1 MLLVLLKKGR
11 CRSALDA
18 VAGVLGPLEG
28 KGPEYLTA
36 GGEVVV
42 LCHESEGA
50 AELLDSSCPTDY
62 LALHLNTGEYYS
74 PSQVNPDAVSRYREK
89 LCALLGRL
97 SGLYYLAVA
106 TTQLYLTVYGVY
118 FGKTP
123 PPVVALG
130 VELGDGECAERLYRA
145 VAASDVV
152 QLDLLPTPPPPKP
165 EKLCGK

>member
-11 CRSALDA
+11 CGSALDA
-18 VAGVLGPLEG
+18 VAGVLGPLDG
-28 KGPEYLTA
+28 KGPEYFAA

-62 LALHLNTGEYYS
+62 LVLHLNTGDYYS
-74 PSQVNPDAVSRYREK
+74 PYQVTPEAVSRYREE
-89 LCALLGRL
+89 LCAILDRL
-97 SGLYYLAVA
+97 RGLYYLAVA
-106 TTQLYLTVYGVY
+106 TTQPYLTAYGVY

-130 VELGDGECAERLYRA
+130 VELGDDECAERLYRA
-145 VAASDVV
+145 VAVSDVV
-152 QLDLLPTPPPPKP
+152 QLDLLPAPPPPKL

>member
-1 MLLVLLKKGR
+1 MFLVLLKKGS

-28 KGPEYLTA
+28 KGPEYLAA
-36 GGEVVV
+36 GGGVVV

-50 AELLDSSCPTDY
+50 AELLDTSCPTDY
-62 LALHLNTGEYYS
+62 LVLHLNTGDYYS
-74 PSQVNPDAVSRYREK
+74 PSQVTPEAVLRYREE
-89 LCALLGRL
+89 LCAILDRMR
-97 SGLYYLAVA
+97 GLYYLAVA
-106 TTQLYLTVYGVY
+106 TTQPYLTVYGVY

-130 VELGDGECAERLYRA
+130 VELGEGECAERLYRA
-145 VAASDVV
+145 VATSDVV
-152 QLDLLPTPPPPKP
+152 QLDLLPAPPPPKP

>member
-62 LALHLNTGEYYS
+62 LVLHLNTGDYYS
-74 PSQVNPDAVSRYREK
+74 PSQVTPEAVSRYREE
-89 LCALLGRL
+89 LCAILDRMR
-97 SGLYYLAVA
+97 GLYYLAVA
-106 TTQLYLTVYGVY
+106 TTQPYLTVYGVY

-123 PPVVALG
+123 SPVVALG
-130 VELGDGECAERLYRA
+130 VELGEGECAERLYRA
-145 VAASDVV
+145 VAVSDVV
-152 QLDLLPTPPPPKP
+152 QLDLLPAPPPPKP

>member
-1 MLLVLLKKGR
+1 MLKKGR

-18 VAGVLGPLEG
+18 VTGVLGPLEG
-28 KGPEYLTA
+28 EGPEYLAA

-62 LALHLNTGEYYS
+62 LVLHLNTGDYHS
-74 PSQVNPDAVSRYREK
+74 PSQVSPDAVSRYREE
-89 LCALLGRL
+89 LYAILDRMR
-97 SGLYYLAVA
+97 GLYYIAVA
-106 TTQLYLTVYGVY
+106 TTQPYLKVYGVY

-130 VELGDGECAERLYRA
+130 VELDNDECAEHLYRA
-145 VAASDVV
+145 VAVSDVV
-152 QLDLLPTPPPPKP
+152 QLDLLPAPPPPK
-165 EKLCGK
+165 LVCGK

>member
-18 VAGVLGPLEG
+18 VAGVLGPLKE

-50 AELLDSSCPTDY
+50 AQLLDSSCPTDY
-62 LALHLNTGEYYS
+62 LVMHLNTGDYYS
-74 PSQVNPDAVSRYREK
+74 PSQVTPEAVPRYREE
-89 LCALLGRL
+89 LCAILDRIR
-97 SGLYYLAVA
+97 GLYYLAVA
-106 TTQLYLTVYGVY
+106 TTQPYLTVYGVY

-145 VAASDVV
+145 VTVSDVV
-152 QLDLLPTPPPPKP
+152 QLDLLPSPPPPKL

>member
-1 MLLVLLKKGR
+1 MLLVLLKRGR

-18 VAGVLGPLEG
+18 VAGVLGSLEG
-28 KGPEYLTA
+28 EGPEYFAA

-50 AELLDSSCPTDY
+50 AESLDSSCPTDY
-62 LALHLNTGEYYS
+62 LVLHLNTGDYYS
-74 PSQVNPDAVSRYREK
+74 PSQVTPEAVSRYREE
-89 LCALLGRL
+89 LCAILDRMR
-97 SGLYYLAVA
+97 GLYYLAVA
-106 TTQLYLTVYGVY
+106 TTQPYLTVYGVY

-145 VAASDVV
+145 VTVSDVA
-152 QLDLLPTPPPPKP
+152 QLDLLPTPPPPKL

>member
-1 MLLVLLKKGR
+1 MLLVLLKKGS

-28 KGPEYLTA
+28 KGPEYLAA
-36 GGEVVV
+36 GGGVVV

-62 LALHLNTGEYYS
+62 LVLHLNTGDYYS
-74 PSQVNPDAVSRYREK
+74 PSQVTPEAVSRYREE
-89 LCALLGRL
+89 LCAILDRMR
-97 SGLYYLAVA
+97 GLYYLAVA
-106 TTQLYLTVYGVY
+106 TTQPYLTIYGVY

-130 VELGDGECAERLYRA
+130 VELDDDECAERLYRA
-145 VAASDVV
+145 IAVSDVA
-152 QLDLLPTPPPPKP
+152 QLDFLPTPPPPKP

>member
-1 MLLVLLKKGR
+1 MLLVLLKRGR

-18 VAGVLGPLEG
+18 VAGVLGPLDG
-28 KGPEYLTA
+28 KGPEYFAA
-36 GGEVVV
+36 GGGVVV

-62 LALHLNTGEYYS
+62 LVLHLNTGDYYS
-74 PSQVNPDAVSRYREK
+74 PSQATPEAVLRYREE
-89 LCALLGRL
+89 LCAILDRMR
-97 SGLYYLAVA
+97 GLYYLAVA
-106 TTQLYLTVYGVY
+106 TTQPYLTVYGVY

-145 VAASDVV
+145 VAVSDVV
-152 QLDLLPTPPPPKP
+152 QLDLLPSPPPPKP
-165 EKLCGK
+165 EKLCGR

>member
-28 KGPEYLTA
+28 KGPEYLAA
-36 GGEVVV
+36 GGGVVV
-42 LCHESEGA
+42 PCHESEGA
-50 AELLDSSCPTDY
+50 TKLLDSSCPTDY
-62 LALHLNTGEYYS
+62 LVLHLNTGDYYS
-74 PSQVNPDAVSRYREK
+74 PSQVTPDAVLRYREE
-89 LCALLGRL
+89 LCAILDRMR
-97 SGLYYLAVA
+97 GLYYLAVA
-106 TTQLYLTVYGVY
+106 TTQPYLTVYGVY

-130 VELGDGECAERLYRA
+130 VEFGDDECAERLYRA
-145 VAASDVV
+145 VAVSDVV
-152 QLDLLPTPPPPKP
+152 QLDLLPAPPLPKL

>member
-1 MLLVLLKKGR
+1 MLKKGR

-18 VAGVLGPLEG
+18 VAGVLSPLEG
-28 KGPEYLTA
+28 KGPEYLAA
-36 GGEVVV
+36 GGGVVV

-62 LALHLNTGEYYS
+62 LVLHLNTGEYYS
-74 PSQVNPDAVSRYREK
+74 PSQVTSEAVLRYREE
-89 LCALLGRL
+89 LCAILDKMR
-97 SGLYYLAVA
+97 GLYYLVVV
-106 TTQLYLTVYGVY
+106 TTQPYLTIYGVY

-145 VAASDVV
+145 VAVSDVA

>member
-18 VAGVLGPLEG
+18 VAGVLGSLEG

-50 AELLDSSCPTDY
+50 TELLDSSCPTDY
-62 LALHLNTGEYYS
+62 LVLHLNTGDYYS
-74 PSQVNPDAVSRYREK
+74 PSQVTPDAVSRYREK
-89 LCALLGRL
+89 LCSILDRMR
-97 SGLYYLAVA
+97 GLYYLAVA
-106 TTQLYLTVYGVY
+106 TTQPYLTVYGVY

-130 VELGDGECAERLYRA
+130 VELGDDECAERLYRA

-152 QLDLLPTPPPPKP
+152 QLDLLPAPPPPKL